1 MEMDLEALAESRR
14 IDPEAYPTLAEYA
27 MPLPHPAG
35 AIIGRDAEVQE
46 VLASLNRPRL
56 SNILL
61 LAPPGSGKQLA
72 LREKIPT
79 PTGWTTMGEL
89 EVGDLV
95 LGQDGKP
102 TRVTFLS
109 EIDESPELYDI
120 TFSDGS
126 MVRADADHQWKVS
139 SRSQRE
145 AGYPSRS
152 ARTAQLR
159 EADDARR
166 VALVNLAEKYA
177 GQWLTNKEIV
187 EIVVAAKVP
196 GWTWSSHD
204 SMGTYLKKQ
213 GVVRRKGNRERIRH
227 REGKGTDA
235 MKASVIEFEGRS
247 AFMLLA
253 EQKRRHKSWAADGSV
268 AESVMSTRQMLEAG
282 VRIEG
287 DRANFT
293 IRVQAPLELPEVELL
308 MDPYAL
314 GVWLGDGTRHFAK
327 AASISSM
334 DRYVID
340 RLVDLGFPIRRVS
353 GRVDNLAPTYHLDG
367 LGTALRHAGI
377 SPTEPKHIPMSYL
390 RASYGQR
397 LALLQGLLD
406 TDGFIDDKGAIEL
419 TLSGEELARGAE
431 ELIRTLGIK
440 VTRKVS
446 EAGHRDEQG
455 DFVQCQDRHRMH
467 FTTDLPVFTLP
478 RQAVKLPVQVRKT
491 QKLLYIESIEP
502 APSEPA
508 RCIQV
513 DNDDHM
519 YLAGEGFVPT
529 HNTVLVQD
537 TMTKDPER
545 IYLEVDLARL
555 RGGVEG
561 HQMAAEVKQLFDE
574 AELYG
579 LSESRELVLFIDE
592 LHQIVQMDAAAVEAL
607 KPVLAASGARGLKII
622 GATTYDEWITYIRP
636 NKPLDERLQRVN
648 LTPADRMMT
657 IKILRSFA
665 DEEGLTGLHRPPDGL
680 LGEIHDLTEL
690 HVPSSVQP
698 RKSIGIL
705 DGMIGW
711 HRQTGAKLDREL
723 LAKVMN
729 QTTGVDISFRING
742 MVIQQE
748 LDKRV
753 FAQQLAT
760 KTLSDQLQL
769 VVAGLH
775 NTGRPKGR
783 FLLAGSTGT
792 GKALR
797 SCELVSVFDES
808 SGGVRWKTQGELE
821 IGDKVFDREGRPTEV
836 LGVYPQGLR
845 QMYRVTFT
853 DGRVLDADGEHI
865 WTVYTAKQRSKKHAG
880 TSVTPMDLTTSEMI
894 DRGVVRTYPGDSRE
908 HLKFFI
914 PMNGAVQWPERDV
927 DLDPYAL
934 GVLLGNGCLRDSILT
949 VSSGDEYTVEQVA
962 ASTGAR
968 VKKLPSKNYSWVFVD
983 GTYGSR
989 DKLVQTRD
997 ALAQVPDLI
1006 GAYSG
1011 ERRIPELYMTGSVEQ
1026 RWELVR
1032 GLFDTDGHIG
1042 GVGGRYNV
1050 SYSTTSEDLAQ
1061 DVRTLLFSLGVS
1073 NTVTS
1078 STRERDGRQLVEFHV
1093 HVKAANQDKEQFFA
1107 LPRKKEIARQAVAE
1121 CASRMRVKKFDMVG
1135 ISSIEELPGEHE
1147 AVCILVDN
1155 EEHLYQAGEHFV
1167 VTHNTELTKQLV
1179 NLVFG
1184 DDPNKFIR
1192 FDMSEFAL
1200 KESMELFRS
1209 ELTRKVVS
1217 SGQAVILLDE
1227 IEKADRA
1234 VLRLLLQVLDDG
1246 RLSDDNGRVVS
1257 FLDCYIIMTTNAG
1270 SEVFETIGAYAA
1282 DDTGSGAEL
1291 EDFLK
1296 TIENAIKKK
1305 DFPPELLGRLDRII
1319 PFQPLSDATKR
1330 KILQRGLTSL
1340 RTMVMEKHGVLL
1352 GIHDRVIE
1360 YLAVDVGDDDVHGGG
1375 ARESMRA
1382 LQDRVTVEVAKFI
1395 NANPDA
1401 KRVLLTIEGHMRAED
1416 PSLRNSR
1423 AWPKVEAV

>member
-109 EIDESPELYDI
+109 EIDQTPELYDI

-126 MVRADADHQWKVS
+126 VVRADADHQWKVS

-152 ARTAQLR
+152 VRTAQLR

-227 REGKGTDA
+227 REGKGTDV

-247 AFMLLA
+247 AFTLLA

-268 AESVMSTRQMLEAG
+268 AESVMTTRQMLEAG

-287 DRANFT
+287 DRANFA
-293 IRVQAPLELPEVELL
+293 IRVQAPLGLPEVELP

-367 LGTALRHAGI
+367 LGTALHHAGI

-419 TLSGEELARGAE
+419 SFSGEELARGAE

-446 EAGHRDEQG
+446 EAGYRDEQG
-455 DFVQCQDRHRMH
+455 DFVRCQDRHRMH

-478 RQAVKLPVQVRKT
+478 RQAVKLPAQVRKT

-502 APSEPA
+502 VPSEPA

-729 QTTGVDISFRING
+729 QTTGVDISFRIDG
-742 MVIQQE
+742 TAIQEE

-769 VVAGLH
+769 VVADLH

-783 FLLAGSTGT
+783 FLLAGSTGV
-792 GKALR
+792 GK
-797 SCELVSVFDES
+797 S
-808 SGGVRWKTQGELE
+808 
-821 IGDKVFDREGRPTEV
+821 
-836 LGVYPQGLR
+836 
-845 QMYRVTFT
+845 
-853 DGRVLDADGEHI
+853 
-865 WTVYTAKQRSKKHAG
+865 
-880 TSVTPMDLTTSEMI
+880 
-894 DRGVVRTYPGDSRE
+894 
-908 HLKFFI
+908 
-914 PMNGAVQWPERDV
+914 
-927 DLDPYAL
+927 
-934 GVLLGNGCLRDSILT
+934 
-949 VSSGDEYTVEQVA
+949 
-962 ASTGAR
+962 
-968 VKKLPSKNYSWVFVD
+968 
-983 GTYGSR
+983 
-989 DKLVQTRD
+989 
-997 ALAQVPDLI
+997 
-1006 GAYSG
+1006 
-1011 ERRIPELYMTGSVEQ
+1011 
-1026 RWELVR
+1026 
-1032 GLFDTDGHIG
+1032 
-1042 GVGGRYNV
+1042 
-1050 SYSTTSEDLAQ
+1050 
-1061 DVRTLLFSLGVS
+1061 
-1073 NTVTS
+1073 
-1078 STRERDGRQLVEFHV
+1078 
-1093 HVKAANQDKEQFFA
+1093 
-1107 LPRKKEIARQAVAE
+1107 
-1121 CASRMRVKKFDMVG
+1121 
-1135 ISSIEELPGEHE
+1135 
-1147 AVCILVDN
+1147 
-1155 EEHLYQAGEHFV
+1155 
-1167 VTHNTELTKQLV
+1167 ELTKQLV
-1179 NLVFG
+1179 KLVFG

-1217 SGQAVILLDE
+1217 SGQAVVLLDE

-1282 DDTGSGAEL
+1282 DDTGSGADL

-1401 KRVLLTIEGHMRAED
+1401 KRLLLTIEGHMRAED